1 MESIHPIVRAVIIKD
16 NNILL
21 SSATPKNDRF
31 SNEFKFLPGGHVE
44 YLETSSEA
52 LKRELYEET
61 TGLGKIEVMELLGI
75 LECTWDNKGTP
86 YHEIN
91 IVYRVEFE
99 TMCELIQSNEEHIEF
114 KWYRLDLLNDLK
126 ILPGSLAELIPL
138 WLSSNEKNNIL
149 ASEMNSIQTDLL

>member
-1 MESIHPIVRAVIIKD
+1 ME
-16 NNILL
+16 
-21 SSATPKNDRF
+21 TC
-31 SNEFKFLPGGHVE
+31 
-44 YLETSSEA
+44 SEA

-99 TMCELIQSNEEHIEF
+99 TMCELIKSNEEHIEF
-114 KWYRLDLLNDLK
+114 KWYRLNMLNDLK
-126 ILPGSLAELIPL
+126 ILPSSLAELIPM
-138 WLSSNEKNNIL
+138 WLSSNEKNTIL
-149 ASEMNSIQTDLL
+149 ASEMNSKQTDLL